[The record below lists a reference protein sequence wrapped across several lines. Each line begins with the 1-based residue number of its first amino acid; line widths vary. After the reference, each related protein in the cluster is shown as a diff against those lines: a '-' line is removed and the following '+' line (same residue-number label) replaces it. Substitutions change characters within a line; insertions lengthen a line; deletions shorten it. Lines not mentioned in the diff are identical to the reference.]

1 MSTTAQSGP
10 PAVAGRQLFPAL
22 AGAAAVAGLAGL
34 LYWDVLPS
42 MALQWWTDEGNSH
55 GLLIVPL
62 ALYIVWRQRHSI
74 FGEPAVLDPRGLQLS
89 LLACAIYVVGRL
101 AAEFF
106 LTRVSFV
113 VLLAG
118 LVWTFWGVGRLRR
131 LAFPILLLA
140 TMVPLPTIV
149 FNQLAAPLQLL
160 ASRVA
165 TGTAQA
171 LGVAVFRQGNIIHL
185 ADTTLGVAE
194 ACSGLRS
201 VSSLVIGALLL
212 GYLDLDR
219 VWARILLFALAIPA
233 AILTNVI
240 RVAGTAL
247 LADLDPE
254 LGTGFYH
261 TFSGWLVFLAGLG
274 ILFAATKILKK
285 LSGPASRRS
294 AGSL

>member
-1 MSTTAQSGP
+1 MSLTTQSQSP
-10 PAVAGRQLFPAL
+10 PLGARRLVSTITRTSAL
-22 AGAAAVAGLAGL
+22 VGLVCL

-62 ALYIVWRQRHSI
+62 VAYIVWRQRQSV
-74 FGEPAVLDPRGLQLS
+74 FAEPVTPDLRGLLVS
-89 LLACAIYVVGRL
+89 LLACAVYVVGRL

-106 LTRVSFV
+106 LTRISFV
-113 VLLAG
+113 ILLAG
-118 LVWTFWGVGRLRR
+118 LVWTFWGLARLRR

-149 FNQLAAPLQLL
+149 FNQLSAPLQLL

-165 TGTAQA
+165 TATAQL
-171 LGVAVFRQGNIIHL
+171 LGVAVFREGNIIHL

-219 VWARILLFALAIPA
+219 AWARVVLFALAIPA

-247 LADLDPE
+247 LADRDPQ

-261 TFSGWLVFLAGLG
+261 TFSGWLVFLVGLG
-274 ILFAATKILKK
+274 ILLASAKLLKK
-285 LSGPASRRS
+285 LSESGRRHASI
-294 AGSL
+294 